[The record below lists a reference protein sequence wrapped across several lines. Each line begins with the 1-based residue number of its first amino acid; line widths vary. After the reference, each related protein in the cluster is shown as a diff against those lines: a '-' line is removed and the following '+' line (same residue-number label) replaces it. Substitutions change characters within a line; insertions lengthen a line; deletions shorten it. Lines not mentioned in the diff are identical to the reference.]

1 MKKKSETISS
11 SEFLMETEL
20 TGDKVIYLSITPV
33 YGLWP
38 YKEIFMHLIAGI
50 ISHTTTAPRLN

>member
-1 MKKKSETISS
+1 
-11 SEFLMETEL
+11 METEL

-38 YKEIFMHLIAGI
+38 YKEMFMHLIAGI